1 MTLKISF
8 GNVNKVVEEAEVADT
23 PETSNDDVDQVMD
36 NVGYDV
42 QKIEEKGLS
51 VDPITAYNHVA
62 IYLRWCMENN
72 LMSDDFLK
80 QYGDVVHSVKNN
92 AANVDLRL
100 FIKEKLNGSLTKA
113 LFNKEGRSFADY
125 YYGWYYGANEHPFFP
140 GDIDNYALE
149 YFGAERYHSDE
160 FKEEAYLFIPFDNEY
175 YQQMAQ
181 LMDRRFANWH
191 GQQIDQST
199 AKPSELAS
207 AFMDYLDCECTYFPS
222 MRDDDPIMAAY
233 SYAKRLGV
241 REGYVPVL
249 IKVDETLWECLIE
262 NSDASCED
270 ADAYDFNWEEVEAYR
285 KEMLENPAND
295 GKSIL
300 ENLTG
305 EDYQEQD
312 EEMQGGFNNHR
323 FSSYWD
329 AETNMTYPLIL
340 ARIPVSE
347 PWQIFA
353 YLPFGG
359 WNDCPSTP
367 ELMAV
372 SKYWYEQYGA
382 VPSVLTHDELEY
394 ELPTP
399 VSKECANKVAIQQYA
414 FCPDMDQNYDSVGCL
429 ADTLRQSKIWYFWWD

>member
-1 MTLKISF
+1 MAAVSLMHYPVPHGEAAECAKNNYMWPEAKQVAQAHQAHLMVAVLGKEENLIERGKLYVKLLSVCCLQKNVTGIYTSGVVFQPHLYEGFAGMMKDDRLPIFNWIWFGLYRTEKGVSGYTYGMECFGKDEMEVLDVDAEPSEVRDFLTSMVGYVLEYDAVLNDGETIGFSADDKHSITRNKGVARPDKMTLKISF

-23 PETSNDDVDQVMD
+23 PETSDDDVDQVMD

-175 YQQMAQ
+175 YQQMA
-181 LMDRRFANWH
+181 
-191 GQQIDQST
+191 
-199 AKPSELAS
+199 
-207 AFMDYLDCECTYFPS
+207 
-222 MRDDDPIMAAY
+222 
-233 SYAKRLGV
+233 
-241 REGYVPVL
+241 
-249 IKVDETLWECLIE
+249 
-262 NSDASCED
+262 
-270 ADAYDFNWEEVEAYR
+270 
-285 KEMLENPAND
+285 
-295 GKSIL
+295 
-300 ENLTG
+300 
-305 EDYQEQD
+305 
-312 EEMQGGFNNHR
+312 
-323 FSSYWD
+323 
-329 AETNMTYPLIL
+329 
-340 ARIPVSE
+340 
-347 PWQIFA
+347 
-353 YLPFGG
+353 
-359 WNDCPSTP
+359 
-367 ELMAV
+367 
-372 SKYWYEQYGA
+372 
-382 VPSVLTHDELEY
+382 
-394 ELPTP
+394 
-399 VSKECANKVAIQQYA
+399 
-414 FCPDMDQNYDSVGCL
+414 
-429 ADTLRQSKIWYFWWD
+429 